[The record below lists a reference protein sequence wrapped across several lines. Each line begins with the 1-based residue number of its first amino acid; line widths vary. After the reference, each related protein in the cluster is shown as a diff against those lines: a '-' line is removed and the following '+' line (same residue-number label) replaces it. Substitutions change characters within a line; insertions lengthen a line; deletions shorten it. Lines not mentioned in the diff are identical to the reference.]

1 MPERVLRARVWIWR
15 RAMVGVTD
23 GRMAVPRSE
32 LPPRPGILYMN
43 GPAVLGGFAATIR
56 RSGNMRWQNA
66 KIERWG
72 ETCPVDSH
80 YFVYMLVRAQFRH
93 KFEANGQKHRPSH
106 WHVS

>member
-15 RAMVGVTD
+15 RVIVGVTD
-23 GRMAVPRSE
+23 GRKAVPRSE

-43 GPAVLGGFAATIR
+43 GPAALGGFAATIR

-72 ETCPVDSH
+72 KIDQWTRIICLYVGP
-80 YFVYMLVRAQFRH
+80 RAI
-93 KFEANGQKHRPSH
+93 
-106 WHVS
+106 